1 MDLFRNLLWSE
12 KSMIFEQIYET
23 KEETY
28 LGKVGD
34 ELSSK
39 ICQKERFK
47 RPNEVSKEVQC

>member
-1 MDLFRNLLWSE
+1 
-12 KSMIFEQIYET
+12 MIFEQIYET

>member
-28 LGKVGD
+28 LHKVGD
-34 ELSSK
+34 ELGSK
-39 ICQKERFK
+39 ICQQGRFK
-47 RPNEVSKEVQC
+47 RPNEVPKEVQ